1 MRYFLI
7 YADNTSP
14 TCQPYQI
21 SSHLITFLLNL
32 LNLYAK
38 GSFLL
43 PYLTKTK
50 CPVRFPLRSEIVYT
64 ASCIAMKQIKG
75 KQKCEL
81 TCKIVKKRLKKQG
94 SFHTIQHPTLT

>member
-7 YADNTSP
+7 HADNTSP

-21 SSHLITFLLNL
+21 SSHLIKFLLNL

-50 CPVRFPLRSEIVYT
+50 CPVRFPLRSKIVCT

-75 KQKCEL
+75 NKENKGKQKSEL
-81 TCKIVKKRLKKQG
+81 TCKIVKK
-94 SFHTIQHPTLT
+94 T